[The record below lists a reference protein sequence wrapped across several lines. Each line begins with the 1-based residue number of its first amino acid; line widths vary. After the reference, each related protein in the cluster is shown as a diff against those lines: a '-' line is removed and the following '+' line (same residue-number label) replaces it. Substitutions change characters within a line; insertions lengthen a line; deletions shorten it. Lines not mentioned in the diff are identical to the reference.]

1 MNRRAFGATNQEGAL
16 ALGRL
21 ELATS
26 QGVAGWSRTSLR
38 LRALTVLTLLAIACG
53 EDDSPTEP
61 ETPVATTVDLSSSA
75 LSFTS
80 LGASEQVTA
89 TVKDQNAVLMSETT
103 VTWASA
109 DEAIATVSSTGL
121 VTSVGNGSATIT
133 ATSGSASESASVTV
147 EQVASSITLS
157 ASELVLA
164 GPGDTATV
172 TANRHGRG
180 WLRDREP
187 QPGVVVGRRR
197 HRDGQ

>member
-1 MNRRAFGATNQEGAL
+1 MNRRASGATNQEGAL

-21 ELATS
+21 ELATF
-26 QGVAGWSRTSLR
+26 QGVAGRSSTALR
-38 LRALTVLTLLAIACG
+38 LCALTVLTLLAVSCG
-53 EDDSPTEP
+53 GDDLPTES

-89 TVKDQNAVLMSETT
+89 TVKDQNAVLMSEAT
-103 VTWASA
+103 VTWTSA
-109 DEAIATVSSTGL
+109 DEAVATVSSTGL

-147 EQVASSITLS
+147 EQVAASIVLS
-157 ASELVLA
+157 TSAVVLA

-172 TANRHGRG
+172 TATVMDAAGSEIASPSLEWSSDDARY
-180 WLRDREP
+180 
-187 QPGVVVGRRR
+187 
-197 HRDGQ
+197 RDGQ